1 MAAPAAGS
9 RQRGARLQRPPPSRR
24 RPCPCN
30 AHTAARAG
38 RNGETGMALRSG
50 TGGLVAW
57 TSRTP
62 QATGILVM
70 SLMGGGRVEWLV
82 LSVRFRQARS
92 MAGLGAASTHRWM
105 QEKGVQTEV
114 RMPGT
119 GVVRGRVRRRRRE
132 KSVSAGVWLQNPD
145 SRYAR
150 EPHRKLAGVQ
160 GRHDDTPRPRSRSR
174 PTASTTNSGGH
185 LPTRLPLLQLSLPP
199 WYCAAPSAP
208 ADLARCAVRGP
219 GGGGRGSGPVRPVL
233 GLAPA
238 KGRLR
243 LASQHE
249 TALRSDMRAHACT
262 IVAARGPSV

>member
-1 MAAPAAGS
+1 
-9 RQRGARLQRPPPSRR
+9 
-24 RPCPCN
+24 
-30 AHTAARAG
+30 
-38 RNGETGMALRSG
+38 MALRSG

-105 QEKGVQTEV
+105 REKGVQTEV

>member
-1 MAAPAAGS
+1 MDAREGRANRGQNARDRSRAWAGEAA
-9 RQRGARLQRPPPSRR
+9 
-24 RPCPCN
+24 
-30 AHTAARAG
+30 
-38 RNGETGMALRSG
+38 
-50 TGGLVAW
+50 
-57 TSRTP
+57 
-62 QATGILVM
+62 AT
-70 SLMGGGRVEWLV
+70 
-82 LSVRFRQARS
+82 
-92 MAGLGAASTHRWM
+92 
-105 QEKGVQTEV
+105 
-114 RMPGT
+114 
-119 GVVRGRVRRRRRE
+119 RE
-132 KSVSAGVWLQNPD
+132 SVSAGVWLQNPD

-150 EPHRKLAGVQ
+150 ELHRKLAGVQ

-174 PTASTTNSGGH
+174 PTASTTNGGGH

-199 WYCAAPSAP
+199 WYCAAPSAS